1 MATMICKK
9 CEDEFDPEQK
19 RQKAGKINEC
29 DDCSE
34 EVAVRYTGNQ
44 IYDHKTGVS
53 VQINKD
59 PNLTQYILKATQ
71 LRSRNSNLH
80 YTSFATYSNKTVG
93 ACLYTAGDKMNA
105 KGKL

>member
-1 MATMICKK
+1 MECRK
-9 CEDEFDPEQK
+9 CGDTFDPAEK
-19 RQKAGKINEC
+19 RNKIGRINEC
-29 DDCSE
+29 SDCAE
-34 EVAVRYTGNQ
+34 ETVIRYTGNQ

-59 PNLTQYILKATQ
+59 PALTQYILKATE

-80 YTSFATYSNKTVG
+80 YASHASYSNKTAG
-93 ACLYTAGDKMNA
+93 ACLYTVGEKMNA